1 MLNLKSL
8 STYMLTNKTINELLK
23 TKINSEQKIKHDKKI
38 IPKKDNITAKF
49 FNADKSCDKLI
60 WYYHILLNGL
70 QSYHFLGSNSY
81 EEEKKIKIE
90 LVYKIRDKKQILKN
104 HKIKYREVEANLCND
119 EKITI
124 NTFLA
129 LLIISEINFYY
140 NDENFYY
147 TKLINSDLDK
157 YCYLLKKKDNY
168 YLWYHE
174 DKPEFETI
182 SKKMIT
188 IDNINKP
195 LKTISSY
202 KKPELE
208 DWCKKLKIKYEF
220 VGQKKLTKNKLYSLI
235 QEKLI

>member
-1 MLNLKSL
+1 
-8 STYMLTNKTINELLK
+8 MLTNKTINELLK
-23 TKINSEQKIKHDKKI
+23 TKINPEQKIKHDKKI
-38 IPKKDNITAKF
+38 IPKKDNITANF
-49 FNADKSCDKLI
+49 FNVNKSCDKLI

-81 EEEKKIKIE
+81 EEEKKIKID
-90 LVYKIRDKKQILKN
+90 LVYKIREKKQILKN

-174 DKPEFETI
+174 DKPKFETI
-182 SKKMIT
+182 SKKMIE